1 MKKIM
6 ISFFICFC
14 VITRANA
21 AYMVATGETCAG
33 GAGTV
38 YAGNISGKYC
48 VSPKMQI
55 NWWNAYS
62 WCDAQGLE
70 MVDFS
75 DCGCSET
82 TDNCSH
88 PDGSRCPNLSLDN
101 NRWIWMNSTDSAT
114 HAYGVRDYYGT
125 PLIEKSSR
133 SRTSANP
140 WTVVMCRM

>member
-14 VITRANA
+14 AITQANA

-33 GAGTV
+33 GSGTV

-48 VSPKMQI
+48 VSPNIQV

-70 MVDFS
+70 MIDFS

-82 TDNCSH
+82 TDNCYY
-88 PDGSRCPNLSLDN
+88 PDGSRCPNLGLN
-101 NRWIWMNSTDSAT
+101 NRWPWMNSTDSAT
-114 HAYGVRDYYGT
+114 HAYIVNGNYGSA
-125 PLIEKSSR
+125 LIFKSGRAWASN
-133 SRTSANP
+133 NP
-140 WTVVMCRM
+140 WTVAMCRM